1 MLLTSL
7 MTIQFFPFPFN
18 AKEQRNTWRSETEK
32 FSSIFDQTSIAR
44 MKVFDLA
51 NLRKSCPR
59 VRRDLVV
66 AWSEEPPKDIDITTL
81 DSIPDKDT
89 TAALM
94 KQMFDVS
101 KERKIQSIS
110 IEARNSSGRAFV
122 SLKAVRLWTDIHN
135 VISKSLKVRNARKWL
150 STHLGYR
157 DEVSRKALTC

>member
-1 MLLTSL
+1 
-7 MTIQFFPFPFN
+7 
-18 AKEQRNTWRSETEK
+18 
-32 FSSIFDQTSIAR
+32 

-51 NLRKSCPR
+51 NLRKLSPW

-66 AWSEEPPKDIDITTL
+66 AWSEEAPKNINITTL

-94 KQMFDVS
+94 KQMFDVP
-101 KERKIQSIS
+101 KERKIRSIS
-110 IEARNSSGRAFV
+110 IEAPNSSGRVFV

-135 VISKSLKVRNARKWL
+135 VISESLKVRDAKKWL

-157 DEVSRKALTC
+157 DEVSSKALTR